1 MITIQIS
8 TNIIKASTYTDL
20 LNTFLQSN
28 DTQFIKM
35 QNAAQEILENK
46 FENHLEEDEAKYI
59 WNQILDYYP
68 KVEIK
73 GIDYKPQ
80 KLPPFLD
87 VAEKMGIKV
96 KWKPIHKNAY
106 GYYRPWDKSIT
117 LCSQDYIVYF
127 HELAHAVHDTIEPLK
142 NVDTNKAEIVA
153 ELSAAVLTEMLGI
166 SGYEQQAYDYI
177 KTYTKGKKDKNVI
190 ISITN
195 VMNTVQKVV
204 EKITSIAEKEQK
216 TAA

>member
-73 GIDYKPQ
+73 GILYD
-80 KLPPFLD
+80 
-87 VAEKMGIKV
+87 
-96 KWKPIHKNAY
+96 
-106 GYYRPWDKSIT
+106 
-117 LCSQDYIVYF
+117 
-127 HELAHAVHDTIEPLK
+127 PLK
-142 NVDTNKAEIVA
+142 QWYKVEIYNKDTK
-153 ELSAAVLTEMLGI
+153 ELQKQVKKESFD
-166 SGYEQQAYDYI
+166 QRAYSNLSFLYAN
-177 KTYTKGKKDKNVI
+177 KNVEGAH
-190 ISITN
+190 N
-195 VMNTVQKVV
+195 GN
-204 EKITSIAEKEQK
+204 E
-216 TAA
+216 

>member
-73 GIDYKPQ
+73 GILYDPLKQWYKVEIYNKDTKELYNAKFIKEGGGKNKKYYISYTFDKPSDV
-80 KLPPFLD
+80 LLGDIDCNGTLSILD
-87 VAEKMGIKV
+87 V
-96 KWKPIHKNAY
+96 
-106 GYYRPWDKSIT
+106 T
-117 LCSQDYIVYF
+117 LGQRHLAGNVVLSETQKQAADINCDGQINVNDMTQIQIV
-127 HELAHAVHDTIEPLK
+127 
-142 NVDTNKAEIVA
+142 
-153 ELSAAVLTEMLGI
+153 I
-166 SGYEQQAYDYI
+166 SSGV
-177 KTYTKGKKDKNVI
+177 GL
-190 ISITN
+190 
-195 VMNTVQKVV
+195 
-204 EKITSIAEKEQK
+204 
-216 TAA
+216 